1 MDVALEIPVWDS
13 CAVPSRKPRQKPREA
28 SGPHDIAAGSGTKA
42 GNAGA
47 GIVAAR
53 LRRGLTQADLA
64 RAAQISRQALFQIE
78 AGGALPRVD
87 TALRIARIL
96 DRDVESLFGKGDES
110 DIVVD
115 SARWPEG
122 TRVDLISLDGRWVAH
137 PSDDPDR
144 MGAGFSTSDG
154 FLVRSGPGLA
164 VRTRTGKPALS
175 QNVFVAGCDPAIEM
189 LAQAATHAVRQG
201 RCVWIP
207 CGNAGALQR
216 LKRGEAQ
223 VAGIH
228 FGGESEDANLAA
240 IRKLGLHK
248 SCTVLRFSN
257 WEQGWM
263 IGRTAKLKF
272 EGIESLPG
280 TRLRLVN
287 REEGSGCRL
296 ELDTM
301 VKKCGVS
308 AGRIKGYDSV
318 ARNHAGCARQI
329 AMGFGDVG
337 LGCASMAQ
345 TFGLHFIPTT
355 RVAFDLVI
363 RRDQLDNP
371 MVRAMCEILQSGK
384 FLRELACVPGYETSA
399 SGRVLIS

>member
-1 MDVALEIPVWDS
+1 M
-13 CAVPSRKPRQKPREA
+13 
-28 SGPHDIAAGSGTKA
+28 SGAPK
-42 GNAGA
+42 NPGA
-47 GIVAAR
+47 RVAAAR
-53 LRRGLTQADLA
+53 ASRGLSQSELA

-78 AGGALPRVD
+78 AGGSLPRVD
-87 TALRIARIL
+87 TAVRIAQTLSI
-96 DRDVESLFGKGDES
+96 DVESLFAKEVET
-110 DIVVD
+110 DIPV
-115 SARWPEG
+115 SAEG
-122 TRVDLISLDGRWVAH
+122 LAEGIRVDLAKIDERWVPY
-137 PSDDPDR
+137 PSDNPDR
-144 MGAGFSTSDG
+144 MGAGFSPSDG
-154 FLVRSGPGLA
+154 IIATVGGRITA
-164 VRTRTGKPALS
+164 RTRTALHELS
-175 QNVFVAGCDPAIEM
+175 QNVFVAGCDPALEM
-189 LAQAATHAVRQG
+189 LAQAATRAARQG

-223 VAGIH
+223 MAGIH
-228 FGGESEDANLAA
+228 FGGESADANLTA

-301 VKKCGVS
+301 VKKSGVS

>member
-1 MDVALEIPVWDS
+1 MVFVTRKTDKQDSRQVSCLIDVS
-13 CAVPSRKPRQKPREA
+13 GTA
-28 SGPHDIAAGSGTKA
+28 SG
-42 GNAGA
+42 GA
-47 GIVAAR
+47 EKNPGARVAAAR
-53 LRRGLTQADLA
+53 AGRGFSQSELA
-64 RAAQISRQALFQIE
+64 RAARISRQALFQIE

-87 TALRIARIL
+87 TAVRIAQIL
-96 DRDVESLFGKGDES
+96 GTDVESLFAKEAET
-110 DIVVD
+110 DIPVSV
-115 SARWPEG
+115 EG
-122 TRVDLISLDGRWVAH
+122 LAEGIRVDLAKIDERWVPY
-137 PSDDPDR
+137 PSDNPDR
-144 MGAGFSTSDG
+144 MGAGFSPSDG
-154 FLVRSGPGLA
+154 VIATVGGGITA
-164 VRTRTGKPALS
+164 RTRTALHELS
-175 QNVFVAGCDPAIEM
+175 QNVFVAGCDPALEM
-189 LAQAATHAVRQG
+189 LAQETTRAARRG

-240 IRKLGLHK
+240 IRKLGLQK

-272 EGIESLPG
+272 QGIESLPG

-337 LGCASMAQ
+337 LGCASMAR

-355 RVAFDLVI
+355 SVAFDLVI